1 MHPDLQRY
9 LDGELGAEALPPELR
24 QEAREWD
31 ALLADAAAVPRE
43 NAPPWLESR
52 VMASL
57 PPLPRAAARPAWA
70 RALAWVLRPQDVTLR
85 PATLLLGAAA
95 LAAAVALWPRSAPP
109 GAPHADRVA
118 AGPQATASG
127 GAPVA
132 AATPAPSAAAATNV
146 SAPAEA
152 SVVYV
157 QFTLTAPGAR
167 SVEVAG
173 DFNGWQ
179 PQHAEMRDAEG
190 DGVWSALIPLPA
202 GVHKYMFVIDG
213 RRWVSDPHAHRFV
226 DDGFGGKNSLV
237 AVAPPTRS
245 S

>member
-1 MHPDLQRY
+1 MRPELQQY
-9 LDGELGAEALPPELR
+9 LDGEISADALPPELR

-31 ALLADAAAVPRE
+31 ALLDDALALPRE
-43 NAPPWLESR
+43 HAPPWLESR

-57 PPLPRAAARPAWA
+57 PPLPGGAGRRARLGEAWG
-70 RALAWVLRPQDVTLR
+70 RAFGWLLRPRAITLR
-85 PATLLLGAAA
+85 PATLILGGAA
-95 LAAAVALWPRSAPP
+95 LVAVIALWPRSAADEGGRSAAAQATPP
-109 GAPHADRVA
+109 GAA
-118 AGPQATASG
+118 AGGTNASG
-127 GAPVA
+127 
-132 AATPAPSAAAATNV
+132 PAD
-146 SAPAEA
+146 A

-179 PQHAEMRDAEG
+179 PQRAELRDTEG

-226 DDGFGGKNSLV
+226 DDGFGMKNSLI
-237 AVAPPTRS
+237 AVAPPRS